1 MTKKEFTATEVMAI
15 LERMEKQ
22 FRVFGEAQEMLKD
35 RVNAMFDMVGK
46 NTEDIDLLKSLARTN
61 TDDIKVM
68 KLDISD
74 IKAELVEINRKLEQ
88 KIDRAEYIRLE
99 RRVGAIE
106 RKLKIA

>member
-46 NTEDIDLLKSLARTN
+46 NT
-61 TDDIKVM
+61 
-68 KLDISD
+68 
-74 IKAELVEINRKLEQ
+74 
-88 KIDRAEYIRLE
+88 
-99 RRVGAIE
+99 
-106 RKLKIA
+106 

>member
-1 MTKKEFTATEVMAI
+1 
-15 LERMEKQ
+15 
-22 FRVFGEAQEMLKD
+22 
-35 RVNAMFDMVGK
+35 
-46 NTEDIDLLKSLARTN
+46 
-61 TDDIKVM
+61 M

-106 RKLKIA
+106 RKLKIAWVFLA